1 MDYKKLVSLL
11 AVSTF
16 ALAACDAD
24 TDTEDDTTTDTEVED
39 EESADVEDTTED
51 TEEDTDAD
59 EDADNG
65 NGQSQSA
72 HDVIDGIEGD
82 LGFTAAIELEILG
95 GSWSQ
100 DGYVFMPEDGEATVN
115 ATAVSEEDVYAF
127 VIQNGEVIET
137 PEVEEGAFSFT
148 AEASGESEVFQVGV
162 ANEELYEVG
171 DEADTED
178 LVRYENVVISPAD
191 GE

>member
-24 TDTEDDTTTDTEVED
+24 TEEDTTTDTEVED
-39 EESADVEDTTED
+39 EESADVEDTA
-51 TEEDTDAD
+51 EDTDAD
-59 EDADNG
+59 EGADNG
-65 NGQSQSA
+65 NGQSA

-171 DEADTED
+171 DEADTEE